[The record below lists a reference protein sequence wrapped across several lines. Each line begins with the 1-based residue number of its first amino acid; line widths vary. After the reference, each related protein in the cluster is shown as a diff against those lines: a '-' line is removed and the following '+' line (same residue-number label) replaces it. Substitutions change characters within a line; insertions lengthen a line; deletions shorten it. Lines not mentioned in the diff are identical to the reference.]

1 MLIGYYVYNISVL
14 RLKQLLS
21 QPRLKGLSDDT
32 ELEAALSSDYEEIYD
47 FQVTSSPAS
56 EARELE
62 GPLLYAI
69 FSFILFPENLKGR
82 KIS

>member
-1 MLIGYYVYNISVL
+1 MIGYYVYNISVL

-47 FQVTSSPAS
+47 FQVTSSSDPS
-56 EARELE
+56 L
-62 GPLLYAI
+62 
-69 FSFILFPENLKGR
+69 
-82 KIS
+82 